1 MNDRVQETFER
12 LQNLALTA
20 TSDPRDAAGQIV
32 RDFNV
37 QAGLADRKHLR
48 RRLEDGLLVGR
59 NTAVPYSQ
67 FEQHSVWLAVL
78 EGAVSA
84 FARRRS
90 EPHRA
95 KPAR

>member
-1 MNDRVQETFER
+1 MNDRVQETFDR
-12 LQNLALTA
+12 LRNLALTA

-37 QAGLADRKHLR
+37 QASVADRKHLR
-48 RRLEDGLLVGR
+48 RRLDDGLLVGR

-84 FARRRS
+84 FARQRS
-90 EPHRA
+90 ASSR
-95 KPAR
+95 